1 MELRVADFHP
11 NLQQIVKEE
20 PQAMEMF
27 DFGEA
32 VAAVFGKPMQPVFEA
47 PSVETAVVGLG
58 AIRGKRVQ
66 FIVSDEV
73 ACLAKTKKAIPVSS
87 PFTSRIAELKGRSKV
102 DIIHD
107 NVARQYSKARSSTAD
122 NWSSDERRIDT
133 AKQLGL
139 TPIGRP
145 SAFAELVATH
155 PELPDVVLKVVDAND
170 GGARYAK
177 AVYNKEI
184 DSIHAPVI
192 HAYHEVEGKA
202 FIYMERLIDMKDMKE
217 DVSHR
222 MDVTNEFV
230 RYNMITSHRIRARAI
245 HTEDEFMELEH
256 FQEQL
261 HRWKNSDENQHILG
275 FDMHSGNAMF
285 RADGTWVSIDPV
297 YNC

>member
-107 NVARQYSKARSSTAD
+107 SMARQYSKARKSSEGL
-122 NWSSDERRIDT
+122 WSIDDQRIDT

-155 PELPDVVLKVVDAND
+155 PELPDVVLKVVEAND

-202 FIYMERLIDMKDMKE
+202 FIYMERLIDLKDMKE
-217 DVSHR
+217 DVSQR
-222 MDVTNEFV
+222 MDCTNEFV
-230 RYNMITSHRIRARAI
+230 RYKGDDIIRARAI
-245 HTEDEFMELEH
+245 RMHTEKELMELEH

-261 HRWKNSDENQHILG
+261 HHWKNADENRYDLG